1 MAKTNSGLAKYVK
14 LQVGLPYW
22 FGTFGQK
29 GSAQLY
35 AAKKKQYPKYY
46 TAKDFSKQYGKR
58 VHDCAGLIKGYLWSA
73 TPTSTPVYKASQ
85 DFGATGFY
93 THAKRKGT
101 ISSFPKY
108 NGLLVFKGKNQT
120 MTHVGVYA
128 DGMIVEAKGHAYG
141 VVKTKFKPSEWTHWA
156 QCHLITDD
164 IHPTPAPAPAPTP
177 EPLPDPTPEPAP
189 TPTPP
194 APKPTTQKYK
204 VKTNGSPLAL
214 RVAPKKKAALILW
227 IPNGKTVTVSSMVN
241 GDDVYGCK
249 DWARA
254 TYNGRTGYCSAKY
267 LKKV

>member
-46 TAKDFSKQYGKR
+46 TAKDYSKQYGKR

-93 THAKRKGT
+93 TNAKRKGT

-141 VVKTKFKPSEWTHWA
+141 VVKTKFKASEWTHWA

-164 IHPTPAPAPAPTP
+164 IHPTPAPVPDP

-194 APKPTTQKYK
+194 PSPKPTTQKYK
-204 VKTNGSPLAL
+204 VKTNSGAPLAL
-214 RVAPKKKAALILW
+214 RVAPNTKAALIMW
-227 IPNGKTVTVSSMVN
+227 MPNGSTVTVSGSQN
-241 GDDVYGCK
+241 GWSRTTYKGK
-249 DWARA
+249 TGWA
-254 TYNGRTGYCSAKY
+254 YSAY
-267 LKKV
+267 LKKI

>member
-1 MAKTNSGLAKYVK
+1 MAKTNSGLAKYAK

-73 TPTSTPVYKASQ
+73 TPTSTPTYKASQ

-93 THAKRKGT
+93 THAKKKGT

-108 NGLLVFKGKNQT
+108 NGLLVFRGKNQT

-128 DGMIVEAKGHAYG
+128 DGMIIEAKGHAYG
-141 VVKTKFKPSEWTHWA
+141 VVKTKFKASEWTHWA

-164 IHPTPAPAPAPTP
+164 IHPTPAPAP

-194 APKPTTQKYK
+194 PAPKPTTQKYK
-204 VKTNGSPLAL
+204 VKTNSGAPLAL
-214 RVAPKKKAALILW
+214 RVAPNAKAALICW
-227 IPNGKTVTVSSMVN
+227 MPNGSKVTVSGTQN
-241 GDDVYGCK
+241 G
-249 DWARA
+249 WSRT
-254 TYNGRTGYCSAKY
+254 TYKGKTGWSYSAY
-267 LKKV
+267 LKKI